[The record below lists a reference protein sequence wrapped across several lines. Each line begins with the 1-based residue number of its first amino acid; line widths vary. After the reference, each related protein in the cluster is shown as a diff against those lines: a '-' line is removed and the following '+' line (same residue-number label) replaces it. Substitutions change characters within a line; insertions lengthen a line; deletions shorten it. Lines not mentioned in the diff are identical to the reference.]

1 VDIGGGTVLTHVCG
15 AYKQY
20 RRYVGVAGHFGKNE
34 FTPNLGN
41 ALRRASNGTLLY
53 GARSP

>member
-15 AYKQY
+15 AYEQY
-20 RRYVGVAGHFGKNE
+20 RCYVGAAGHFGKNE

-41 ALRRASNGTLLY
+41 ALRQFTEWTLLY